1 MRIGKTGHLPLC
13 PCIAFILWIVTGV
26 FARAEEWPQW
36 RGPRLDGTSLESNI
50 PTHWSAAENIKWKAA
65 IPGKGHSSPIVW
77 GDRVFVTT
85 CLEDQQDRMLIC
97 VDRETGK
104 LLWHKEML
112 KSVLEHKNKLN
123 SYASATPATDGK
135 HVWVAFFQIPKI
147 ELACYD
153 MDGNEV
159 WRKSPCEFFSVH
171 GFCSSPIL
179 YKDLVILNC
188 DQDSPAAC
196 IVAYDKDT
204 GQEKWRAERP
214 NRTRSYCTPIIRE
227 LAGKQ
232 QLVLSGSK
240 CVASYDPDT
249 GRQLWIMDG
258 PTEQFVASPVV
269 TDGIVL
275 ITGGFPTYHL
285 VAINPDGTGDISS
298 SKVLWHEHGSV
309 ASYVPSPIAAGDW
322 FFVVSDG
329 GVASCWEAKTGT
341 MLWKRHL
348 GQHHSA
354 SAVSARGNLYFPA
367 DNGDTFVVKA
377 APKFE
382 LVSQN
387 PLGEEVRASPAIS
400 HGEIFIR
407 GLQHLFCIAE
417 SGQKK

>member
-1 MRIGKTGHLPLC
+1 MESEYPLVC
-13 PCIAFILWIVTGV
+13 RIAFAALLLFGG
-26 FARAEEWPQW
+26 ACALAEDWPQW
-36 RGPRLDGTSLESNI
+36 RGPRLDGTSLETNI
-50 PTHWSAAENIKWKAA
+50 PTHWSASKNIKWKTS

-77 GDRVFVTT
+77 SDRIFLTT
-85 CLEDQQDRMLIC
+85 CIEENQQRMLLC
-97 VDRETGK
+97 LDRESGK
-104 LLWHKEML
+104 VLWEKQVL
-112 KSVLEHKNKLN
+112 KSPLEHKNQLN

-153 MDGNEV
+153 FDGNEV
-159 WRKSPCEFFSVH
+159 WRKSPGEFHSMH

-196 IVAYDKDT
+196 IVAYNKDT
-204 GQEKWRAERP
+204 GEEKWRTERP
-214 NRTRSYCTPIIRE
+214 NHTRSYCTPIIRE
-227 LAGKQ
+227 LAGKE

-240 CVASYDPDT
+240 CVASYDPEN

-269 TDGIVL
+269 TDGLVL

-285 VAINPDGTGDISS
+285 VVINPDGSGDISK

-329 GVASCWEAKTGT
+329 GIASCWEAKTGM

-354 SAVSARGNLYFPA
+354 SAVSADGNLYFSA
-367 DNGDTFVVKA
+367 DNGDTFVIKA
-377 APKFE
+377 SPKFE
-382 LVSQN
+382 LISQN

-400 HGEIFIR
+400 HSELFIR
-407 GLQHLFCIAE
+407 GLQNLYCIADVHPP
-417 SGQKK
+417 K